1 MIKAILT
8 ATGLTLSATAAIA
21 QSCDSAI
28 ITPDPCLTGAWIG
41 TNTAMQKIQAMLQS
55 MPTGP
60 STTRNV
66 FAEGFAEVL
75 GMQVYA
81 DGFYATLPIHRD
93 VHMDE
98 FTTTNDDTIHVQTD
112 MTLVIGST
120 FGYIWGSGGQ
130 LHYCTDTSAGSL
142 LTESQSSHGGG
153 GSNLALFGG
162 PGDAPNITYS
172 CAGDSWNF
180 TVDLPQ
186 PVGPVDYYLTR
197 VPMSAFDEE
206 MRELLESRFAPADGF
221 DDAGNPL
228 PTE

>member
-1 MIKAILT
+1 MNKFFLT
-8 ATGLTLSATAAIA
+8 AAALAITASGASA
-21 QSCDSAI
+21 QSCTGVSV
-28 ITPDPCLTGAWIG
+28 TPDPCLTGAWVG
-41 TNTAMQKIQAMLQS
+41 TNTAMQKIQAMLES
-55 MPTGP
+55 MPTGD
-60 STTRNV
+60 STTRHV

-75 GMQVYA
+75 GMQVYS

-112 MTLVIGST
+112 MNLVIGT
-120 FGYIWGSGGQ
+120 TVGYIWGSGGQ
-130 LHYCTDTSAGSL
+130 LHYCSDGSSGSL

-153 GSNLALFGG
+153 GSNLLLFGG
-162 PGDAPNITYS
+162 PGDAPNISYT
-172 CAGDSWNF
+172 CAGNSWNF